1 MLDIKK
7 VESDNYFNIIGTLN
21 EIEVKEGTSAA
32 KNDQWISCTLQVR
45 VDQEIDGKT
54 TENIIPV
61 NLYAMRHKSNSTEL
75 NTNYDR
81 IVDYKENLISLGSCE
96 KGKEN
101 FASKVAITAS
111 IRENTFYTKTG
122 EEVNDWRLSTN
133 FVNNWRASDEEGAR
147 FQVTGVV
154 VKKFRETNRDGD
166 ETGRLIIKLCLIGYA
181 GKANVIE
188 FCAYGT
194 KADYIDQ
201 HWNKG
206 DTIKCAGFITMTNK
220 IVETKEDTGFG
231 DPIITR
237 RTETRREL
245 VIDRGSGEGLDEGH
259 SYDADDIRVAL
270 DERKAELVKAQA
282 AAKEKK
288 PVKASNIDLGF

>member
-1 MLDIKK
+1 
-7 VESDNYFNIIGTLN
+7 
-21 EIEVKEGTSAA
+21 
-32 KNDQWISCTLQVR
+32 
-45 VDQEIDGKT
+45 
-54 TENIIPV
+54 
-61 NLYAMRHKSNSTEL
+61 MRHKSNSTEL

-282 AAKEKK
+282 VAKEKK
-288 PVKASNIDLGF
+288 PVKASNMDLGF